1 MARSKMM
8 IGSDFSE
15 YSSQAIEVGLEW
27 AQKMG
32 SDPYVFHIN
41 NSRHSNDGIALLN
54 EQQHYNVEGI
64 FEGLKKDLKERLSE
78 QVHESGAKNH
88 SSVNV
93 EVLFGKRSELL
104 PKRVKELN
112 AKMLVLGSLGQGGLE
127 DIFLGGTTER
137 AIRSVQC
144 PILAVRDLRA
154 KAPKKIL
161 WASELSPESDF
172 AFEWVAYLAQMFKSR
187 VHVVHML
194 EDHKEARGMDDSEKG
209 WEFLQQKRAILTP
222 KLIEYENK
230 FTQMAIKA
238 SCSLERAP
246 KKNIQKGLAQLIDES
261 DADLVVLGTHARQ
274 GLERFFMG
282 SVAESLTHS
291 VRRSFFIVKDQAQ

>member
-1 MARSKMM
+1 MARSKIM

-15 YSSQAIEVGLEW
+15 YSSQAIEVGLAW
-27 AQKMG
+27 TDKMNA
-32 SDPYVFHIN
+32 DPYVFHIN

-64 FEGLKKDLKERLSE
+64 FEGLKEDLKEKLSL
-78 QVHESGAKNH
+78 QIHETRAPNH
-88 SSVNV
+88 SSVHP
-93 EVLFGKRSELL
+93 EILFGKRSELL

-154 KAPKKIL
+154 KTPKKIL
-161 WASELSPESDF
+161 WASELNSDSDF
-172 AFEWVAYLAQMFKSR
+172 VFEWVAYLGELFKAR
-187 VHVVHML
+187 VHAVHML
-194 EDHKEARGMDDSEKG
+194 EDNKGARNFDDEEKG
-209 WEFLQQKRAILTP
+209 WEFLQDKRRELAPKLLEYESKLKQRAIKGT
-222 KLIEYENK
+222 
-230 FTQMAIKA
+230 
-238 SCSLERAP
+238 CSLELAF
-246 KKNIQKGLAQLIDES
+246 KKNIQKGLAELIRKS
-261 DADLVVLGTHARQ
+261 DADLVVLGTHGRQ
-274 GLERFFMG
+274 GIERFFLG

-291 VRRSFFIVKDQAQ
+291 VQRSFFIVKSS

>member
-15 YSSQAIEVGLEW
+15 YSAQAIEVGLTW
-27 AQKMG
+27 ADKMG
-32 SDPYVFHIN
+32 SEPYVVHIN

-64 FEGLKKDLKERLSE
+64 FEGLKKDLKKKLSD
-78 QVHESGAKNH
+78 QVHDTGAKNH
-88 SSVNV
+88 SSVTV
-93 EVLFGKRSELL
+93 EILFGKRSEML

-144 PILAVRDLRA
+144 PILAVRDMRS
-154 KAPKKIL
+154 KEPKKIL
-161 WASELSPESDF
+161 WATQLNSDSDF
-172 AFEWVAYLAQMFKSR
+172 VFEWVSYIGDLFKAK
-187 VHVVHML
+187 VHIVHML
-194 EDHKEARGMDDSEKG
+194 EDHKETRNIEDSEEA
-209 WEFLQQKRAILTP
+209 WSFLQKQKKSLAPKLLEYEEKLAQRAI
-222 KLIEYENK
+222 EG
-230 FTQMAIKA
+230 
-238 SCSLERAP
+238 SCSLELAP
-246 KKNIQKGLAQLIDES
+246 KRNIQKGLSSFMTES
-261 DADLVVLGTHARQ
+261 DADLVVLGTHGRQ
-274 GLERFFMG
+274 GFERFFMG

-291 VRRSFFIVKDQAQ
+291 VRRSFLIVKS

>member
-8 IGSDFSE
+8 IGSDFSP
-15 YSSQAIEVGLEW
+15 YSDQAIEVGLAW
-27 AQKMG
+27 AEKMG
-32 SDPYVFHIN
+32 FDPHVFHIN

-64 FEGLKKDLKERLSE
+64 FEVLKKDLKNKLTE
-78 QVHESGAKNH
+78 QVHETMASNH
-88 SSVNV
+88 SSVSL
-93 EVLFGKRSELL
+93 EVLFGKRSELI
-104 PKRVKELN
+104 PKRISELN
-112 AKMLVLGSLGQGGLE
+112 AKLLVLGSLGQGGLE

-161 WASELSPESDF
+161 WASELGPNSDF
-172 AFEWVAYLAQMFKSR
+172 VFEWVAYVAETFKAK

-194 EDHKEARGMDDSEKG
+194 EDNKEARGLENEEER
-209 WEFLQQKRAILTP
+209 WNYLQEKRAELAP
-222 KLIEYENK
+222 KLLEYEEK
-230 FTQMAIKA
+230 ISQRAIKG
-238 SCSLERAP
+238 SCSLELSP
-246 KKNIQKGLAQLIDES
+246 KGHIQKGLAKMIEQS
-261 DADLVVLGTHARQ
+261 DADLVVLGTHGRQ

-282 SVAESLTHS
+282 SVAESLIHS
-291 VRRSFFIVKDQAQ
+291 VRRSFLIVKS